1 MRRKFLFMIIAV
13 LALLL
18 APMATMAATAP
29 SSVDASPMALCAGTT
44 ATVRAPAG
52 LRLRTGPGLG
62 RAIILVMGFGE
73 TVHITGS
80 PVWRDGIS
88 WTPVQFHRW
97 GRTYFGYCASVHL
110 GPPVHVPPPVSGLRV
125 TAWAGLRLRW
135 GPGLGFG
142 IYAAVPRGTILQPT
156 GTYQWAGGIRWAQVQ
171 YQGQFLWAASMYLT
185 PA

>member
-29 SSVDASPMALCAGTT
+29 SSVEASPMALSAGTP

-62 RAIILVMGFGE
+62 RAVILAMRFGE
-73 TVHITGS
+73 TVHITGA
-80 PVWRDGIS
+80 PVWQDGIS
-88 WTPVQFHRW
+88 WTPVSFQRW
-97 GRTYFGYCASVHL
+97 GRTYYGYCATVYL
-110 GPPVHVPPPVSGLRV
+110 GPPPVTGFRV

-142 IYAAVPRGTILQPT
+142 VYAAVPRGTLLQPT

-171 YQGQFLWAASMYLT
+171 YQGQFLWAAAMYLT